1 MISKTEQ
8 KIIYPLSLLLSTD
21 KKTAE
26 SLAKVSNTSGDTMLR
41 LLDKSPISAEKL
53 ADVAMA
59 FFGTNRL
66 KVLLDDTTLAKMYS
80 ELIEGTGDNFDASK
94 NQYYRSLCS
103 VVAMV
108 TNGWFALPITHEFW
122 INKDIL
128 SDEYKTKVQIAK
140 NIIEHLSKFIRIE
153 ALIVDGLYATHE
165 MLRWLQE
172 KNVTYEMRFHSNRI
186 IQQNDQDT
194 PTKVRDHN
202 ALKLNGKKRAKTI
215 KVLWKGLLV
224 YITAVKRT
232 NKRGVSSIVYQV
244 SNAKLSAREHIR
256 LYHYRWNI
264 EMFFRT
270 AKQYLGLAQ
279 CQSRKL
285 LRQKNH
291 IFNVFFAY
299 IILQFERRNKSLK
312 NPEASLRRI
321 KRKNYTDLISY
332 LPSLDQIFHNFGI
345 ANA

>member
-26 SLAKVSNTSGDTMLR
+26 SLAKVSNTSGDTILR
-41 LLDKSPISAEKL
+41 LLDKSPITAEKL
-53 ADVAMA
+53 ADVAIA

-66 KVLLDDTTLAKMYS
+66 KVLLDDTMLAKMYS

-128 SDEYKTKVQIAK
+128 GDEYKTKVQIAK
-140 NIIEHLSKFIRIE
+140 DIIEQLSKFIRIE
-153 ALIVDGLYATHE
+153 VLIVDGLYATHE
-165 MLRWLQE
+165 MLKWLQE
-172 KNVTYEMRFHSNRI
+172 KNITYEMRFHSNRI
-186 IQQNDQDT
+186 IQRNDQDI
-194 PTKVRDHN
+194 PTKVRDHD
-202 ALKLNGKKRAKTI
+202 ALKLNGKRQAKTI
-215 KVLWKGLLV
+215 KAFWKGLFV
-224 YITAVKRT
+224 YITAVKRI
-232 NKRGVSSIVYQV
+232 NKRNVSSIVYQV

-256 LYHYRWNI
+256 LYQYRWNI

-270 AKQYLGLAQ
+270 AKQFLGLTQ

-291 IFNVFFAY
+291 MFNVFFSY
-299 IILQFERRNKSLK
+299 IILQFERRKKSLK
-312 NPEASLRRI
+312 NPEAALRRF
-321 KRKNYTDLISY
+321 KQKNYTELISH
-332 LPSLDQIFHNFGI
+332 LPSLDQIFHNFWSY
-345 ANA
+345 